1 MRNSKYNQQ
10 EEMNVDLT
18 PMLDVVF
25 IMLIFF
31 IVSTSFVKEAGIEV
45 SKPSA
50 KSAKS
55 KKDATIFLAI
65 SKEGHIWLDRRK
77 IDVRSVR
84 PNIEKLK
91 SESPKGSV
99 VIQADKLANTGTLI
113 SVMDQIRLA
122 GISNISVANAEGEA
136 Q

>member
-1 MRNSKYNQQ
+1 
-10 EEMNVDLT
+10 
-18 PMLDVVF
+18 MLDVVF

-113 SVMDQIRLA
+113 TVMDQIRLA
-122 GISNISVANAEGEA
+122 GIDNISVANAEGEA
-136 Q
+136 R